1 MGFAFV
7 RDRDLHESAR
17 METSTD
23 TGRPAATSGEGD
35 GGSENVAV
43 PAVRIA
49 GHGQEPAGG
58 PY

>member
-1 MGFAFV
+1 
-7 RDRDLHESAR
+7 
-17 METSTD
+17 METSTV

-49 GHGQEPAGG
+49 VQGQEPGG
-58 PY
+58 GSY